1 MPTPHVSGD
10 QMKKGGKNWTK
21 AELESRERAEAGMR
35 RGKVRLRR
43 PAWLTDEAIK
53 VWNRT
58 RRLAVE
64 IGIIDNLDAEMLAV
78 YCDVVVKYGKLSDKI
93 SQAEGIDSDSVKLLQ
108 SYARLIAQYADKL
121 GFTPAARAR
130 LAKKKADEIVD
141 GFGDEF
147 D

>member
-1 MPTPHVSGD
+1 MPTPHVTSD
-10 QMKKGGKNWTK
+10 QMENGGKNWTK
-21 AELESRERAEAGMR
+21 AELESRRKAEESMR
-35 RGKVRLRR
+35 RSTVRLIK
-43 PAWLTDEAIK
+43 PKWLSDDAIK

-58 RRLAVE
+58 RKLAAD

-78 YCDVVVKYGKLSDKI
+78 YCDMIVKYGRLSEKI
-93 SQAEGIDSDSVKLLQ
+93 AKSEGIDQDNEKLMQ
-108 SYARLIAQYADKL
+108 AYARLIAQYADKL

-130 LAKKKADEIVD
+130 LAKKKAEEPVD

>member
-1 MPTPHVSGD
+1 M
-10 QMKKGGKNWTK
+10 
-21 AELESRERAEAGMR
+21 MR
-35 RGKVRLRR
+35 RSTVRLIK
-43 PAWLTDEAIK
+43 PKWLTAEAIK
-53 VWNRT
+53 VWDRT
-58 RRLAVE
+58 RKLAVE

-78 YCDVVVKYGKLSDKI
+78 YCDVVVKYGHLSDSI
-93 SQAEGIDSDSVKLLQ
+93 SKAESIDPDSVKLLQ

-130 LAKKKADEIVD
+130 LAKKKADEPTD

>member
-1 MPTPHVSGD
+1 
-10 QMKKGGKNWTK
+10 MKTDGGKHWTK
-21 AELESRERAEAGMR
+21 SEIESRERAESGMR
-35 RGKVRLRR
+35 RSTVRLRK
-43 PAWLTDEAIK
+43 PEWLTEDALK
-53 VWNRT
+53 VWERT
-58 RRLAVE
+58 RKNAVA

-78 YCDVVVKYGKLSDKI
+78 YCDVVVKYGKLSKTVTSDDAIDPDKI
-93 SQAEGIDSDSVKLLQ
+93 KLLQ

-130 LAKKKADEIVD
+130 LAKKKADESRD